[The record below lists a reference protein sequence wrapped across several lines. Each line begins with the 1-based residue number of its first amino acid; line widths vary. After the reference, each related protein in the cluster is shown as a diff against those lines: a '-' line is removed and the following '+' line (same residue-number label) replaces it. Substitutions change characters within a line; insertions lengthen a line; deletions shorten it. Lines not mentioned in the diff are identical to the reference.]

1 MPSVIYR
8 DPKIKINAVVY
19 KDTTV
24 RVKKL
29 KVGTPVKRVTAGS
42 FDITNLGGVDPAGK
56 TAGSI
61 LAYNASTTKWSTTD
75 FAEGSNISNVF
86 DSAANTFTFNFKGD
100 SYDGDLIPRTSS
112 TGSVVTASIVTT
124 GVSHINGTTYSTTG
138 GTGTGFT
145 IRATS
150 TGGLVSFVIVTAGDG
165 YTVGDVVS
173 TSIDVPATIR
183 INSIL
188 GSTGD
193 LGSSDLN
200 WKKLYA
206 ESVIGNL
213 TGNVTGQ
220 TSDISNHNTG
230 DLTEGSN
237 LYFTNARSRGSI
249 SVTDAGGDGSL
260 AYNNSTGV
268 ITYTGASAAEV
279 RAHLTANKGLSVT
292 DGEFNIDSANV
303 RGMFSASGDLSYNSG
318 TGQFSVDVENVYTKA
333 NFDSDLGLAN
343 TGQLP
348 EGSNLYY
355 TDARVD
361 ARITTA
367 SVTATGALMDSE
379 LTDLAGVKGVTI
391 STLQP
396 KPSEGAFVDGDKTKL
411 DGIEASADVTDTA
424 NVTSAGAL
432 MDSELTDLA
441 GVKGVTIS
449 TLQPKPSEGAFVD
462 GDKTKLDAIE
472 SGATADQTDAEI
484 KTAYENNSDTNA
496 FTDAEKTKLTNIE
509 ASADVTDTANVT
521 SAGALMDSELTDL
534 VGVKG
539 VTISTLQVK
548 PTEGAFVDGDKTKL
562 DAIEA
567 SADVT
572 DTANVTAAGALMDS
586 ELTDLAGVKGVT
598 ISTLQVKPSEGAFAN
613 GDKTKLDG
621 IEASADV
628 TDTANVTSA
637 GALMD
642 SELASI
648 ADVKALDQSVVSG
661 ATPTFT
667 TTNFTDDTDK
677 RFMTD
682 AQESKLDGIE
692 ASATADQTDA
702 EIRAAVEAATDSN
715 VFTDADHT
723 KLNAIEAS
731 ADVTDTANVT
741 AAGALM
747 DSEVDADIKTLS
759 LPANTT
765 ISAFGKTLV
774 DDADAATAR
783 TTLGVDASGTDN
795 STDVTLAGSLDYI
808 TISGQEITRN
818 AINLS
823 TDVTGTLPVGNMA
836 ATALTTVQT
845 AANESAHLALTA
857 QEGDVVVRS
866 DQNKTY
872 MHNGGTAGTMD
883 DYTLLATPTDAVTS
897 VNGNTGVV
905 TVTENVTT
913 NLSITGTDAARTIV
927 SSDGTDAVI
936 PVATDS
942 VSGVMSAA
950 DHTKL
955 TGIETSADVTDT
967 ANVTAA
973 GALMDSE
980 LASIADVKAL
990 DQSVI
995 SGASPTFG
1003 TANMSDATNKRFM
1016 TDAQETKLDSVESS
1030 ADVTD
1035 TANVTAAGALMDS
1048 ELTDLA
1054 GVKGVTISTLQVKPS
1069 EGAFANGDKTKLDGI
1084 EASADVTDTANVT
1097 AAGALMD
1104 SELTDL
1110 AGVKGV
1116 TISTLQV
1123 KPSEGAFVDGDKTK
1137 LDAIEASADVTDTA
1151 NVTAAG
1157 ALMDSELTD
1166 LAGVKGVTIST
1177 LQVKPSEGAFAN
1189 GDKTKLDGIEASADV
1204 TDTANVTSAGAVM
1217 DSELTSIADVKAL
1230 DQSVVSGSS
1239 PNFATTNMTDA
1250 SNKRFMT
1257 DAQETKLDSVESSA
1271 DVTDTANVTSAGAL
1285 MDSELASIADVKAL
1299 DQSVISGASPT
1310 FGTAN
1315 MTDASNKRFMS
1326 DAQETKLDSVESSA
1340 TADQTAAEILTA
1352 VKTVDGASSGL
1363 DADLLDGVQGASYL
1377 RSDAD
1382 DTFTGTLQV
1391 EGATGE
1397 TIRLHRSDTT
1407 VSGGNLIGQIAFSH
1421 DDDTNSGDGVLIKG
1435 IANGGTGNTTLQIHT
1450 GTPGSLTEK
1459 IRVSDSKV
1467 ENKVD
1472 LEVTGTTKTNGT
1484 GYNPANTQ
1492 WATNAALITTGSYG
1506 GGLTFVDGS
1515 AGYSIRVENSG
1526 ADLVIGQGA
1535 TSGALTQKVKIT
1547 SAGIDVNG
1555 NVEFNGLSGTGAV
1568 TVTDILDEDD
1578 MSTNSAT
1585 MLATQQSIKAY
1596 VDANAGS
1603 MSNAQVRAAVEAAT
1617 DSNVFTDADHSK
1629 LNAIEASAD
1638 VTDAT
1643 NVTAAGALMDS
1654 ELASIADV
1662 KALDQSVVSGA
1673 SPTFATTNMT
1683 DASNKRFMSDAQET
1697 KLDGIEASAT
1707 ADQTAAQ
1714 ILTAIKTVDGSG
1726 SGLDADV
1733 LDGIGSGSFLR
1744 SDVDDAVNA
1753 YSTQIRFPSNTTGAT
1768 ASGDQASLEVRQ
1780 ATGNSDAFM
1789 TFHVAGDFAA
1799 YFGIDGTTNDL
1810 FVGGWSM
1817 GANKYKI
1824 WHQNNDGSGSGLD
1837 ADTLDG
1843 VQGASYLRSDTS
1855 DTFTGTLTMAGQLQM
1870 NGNIINDCEDIYLR
1884 DRIFHDDDTNTY
1896 MQFHAADQFRV
1907 VTGGVER
1914 LEVNNSQVTVQGV
1927 LGVNTRIQSLQ
1938 TRTQGTTDTQQWIAG
1953 SSANFKEIYAYDN
1966 GTFYDRLNGGNCTN
1980 YQWGAYSNI
1989 PIYTITN
1996 NTIRTTLLGN
2006 GRFGIGTTSP
2016 GDLLHVEGNIYLG
2029 TSSRTVYTSGS
2040 GNLQFQSNTGEILFR
2055 TANGGTTN
2063 MTTSGDGM
2071 KIATNLTI
2079 GSQIIH
2085 DGDTNTYT
2093 QFHAADQW
2101 RVVTGGTERLEVNN
2115 TATTVNQELRPKGD
2129 LNLRSDSNTAV
2140 RYVHIPRGGGVTF
2153 YGDASVNH
2161 SITSRN
2167 ISGTASDDI
2176 HIASYGSVILKLD
2189 SNNNQ
2194 TSGADFKIYRNGT
2207 STVALTVSGEN
2218 GNLTAEGD
2226 VTAFSDERLKENIT
2240 VIPNAIEKV
2249 SQIRGVTYTR
2259 NDQKDKEKV
2268 YAGVIAQ
2275 EVEKVLP
2282 EVVNTTEDDTKT
2294 VAYGNMVGLLIEAV
2308 KEQQE
2313 QINQLKKQIEEMK

>member
-1 MPSVIYR
+1 MSLYPLY
-8 DPKIKINAVVY
+8 
-19 KDTTV
+19 
-24 RVKKL
+24 
-29 KVGTPVKRVTAGS
+29 
-42 FDITNLGGVDPAGK
+42 NLNPR
-56 TAGSI
+56 
-61 LAYNASTTKWSTTD
+61 
-75 FAEGSNISNVF
+75 
-86 DSAANTFTFNFKGD
+86 KGH
-100 SYDGDLIPRTSS
+100 S
-112 TGSVVTASIVTT
+112 
-124 GVSHINGTTYSTTG
+124 
-138 GTGTGFT
+138 
-145 IRATS
+145 
-150 TGGLVSFVIVTAGDG
+150 
-165 YTVGDVVS
+165 
-173 TSIDVPATIR
+173 
-183 INSIL
+183 
-188 GSTGD
+188 
-193 LGSSDLN
+193 LN
-200 WKKLYA
+200 
-206 ESVIGNL
+206 
-213 TGNVTGQ
+213 
-220 TSDISNHNTG
+220 
-230 DLTEGSN
+230 
-237 LYFTNARSRGSI
+237 
-249 SVTDAGGDGSL
+249 
-260 AYNNSTGV
+260 
-268 ITYTGASAAEV
+268 
-279 RAHLTANKGLSVT
+279 
-292 DGEFNIDSANV
+292 
-303 RGMFSASGDLSYNSG
+303 
-318 TGQFSVDVENVYTKA
+318 
-333 NFDSDLGLAN
+333 
-343 TGQLP
+343 
-348 EGSNLYY
+348 
-355 TDARVD
+355 
-361 ARITTA
+361 
-367 SVTATGALMDSE
+367 
-379 LTDLAGVKGVTI
+379 
-391 STLQP
+391 
-396 KPSEGAFVDGDKTKL
+396 GDKTKL

-534 VGVKG
+534 AGVKG

-783 TTLGVDASGTDN
+783 TTLGIDASGTDN

-1177 LQVKPSEGAFAN
+1177 LQPKPSEGAFAN

-1217 DSELTSIADVKAL
+1217 DSEL
-1230 DQSVVSGSS
+1230 
-1239 PNFATTNMTDA
+1239 
-1250 SNKRFMT
+1250 
-1257 DAQETKLDSVESSA
+1257 
-1271 DVTDTANVTSAGAL
+1271 
-1285 MDSELASIADVKAL
+1285 ASIADVKAL
-1299 DQSVISGASPT
+1299 DQSVISGASPN
-1310 FGTAN
+1310 F
-1315 MTDASNKRFMS
+1315 
-1326 DAQETKLDSVESSA
+1326 
-1340 TADQTAAEILTA
+1340 
-1352 VKTVDGASSGL
+1352 
-1363 DADLLDGVQGASYL
+1363 
-1377 RSDAD
+1377 
-1382 DTFTGTLQV
+1382 
-1391 EGATGE
+1391 
-1397 TIRLHRSDTT
+1397 
-1407 VSGGNLIGQIAFSH
+1407 
-1421 DDDTNSGDGVLIKG
+1421 
-1435 IANGGTGNTTLQIHT
+1435 
-1450 GTPGSLTEK
+1450 
-1459 IRVSDSKV
+1459 
-1467 ENKVD
+1467 
-1472 LEVTGTTKTNGT
+1472 
-1484 GYNPANTQ
+1484 
-1492 WATNAALITTGSYG
+1492 
-1506 GGLTFVDGS
+1506 
-1515 AGYSIRVENSG
+1515 
-1526 ADLVIGQGA
+1526 
-1535 TSGALTQKVKIT
+1535 
-1547 SAGIDVNG
+1547 
-1555 NVEFNGLSGTGAV
+1555 
-1568 TVTDILDEDD
+1568 
-1578 MSTNSAT
+1578 
-1585 MLATQQSIKAY
+1585 AY
-1596 VDANAGS
+1596 
-1603 MSNAQVRAAVEAAT
+1603 
-1617 DSNVFTDADHSK
+1617 
-1629 LNAIEASAD
+1629 
-1638 VTDAT
+1638 
-1643 NVTAAGALMDS
+1643 
-1654 ELASIADV
+1654 
-1662 KALDQSVVSGA
+1662 
-1673 SPTFATTNMT
+1673 
-1683 DASNKRFMSDAQET
+1683 
-1697 KLDGIEASAT
+1697 
-1707 ADQTAAQ
+1707 
-1714 ILTAIKTVDGSG
+1714 
-1726 SGLDADV
+1726 
-1733 LDGIGSGSFLR
+1733 
-1744 SDVDDAVNA
+1744 
-1753 YSTQIRFPSNTTGAT
+1753 Y
-1768 ASGDQASLEVRQ
+1768 
-1780 ATGNSDAFM
+1780 
-1789 TFHVAGDFAA
+1789 
-1799 YFGIDGTTNDL
+1799 
-1810 FVGGWSM
+1810 
-1817 GANKYKI
+1817 
-1824 WHQNNDGSGSGLD
+1824 
-1837 ADTLDG
+1837 
-1843 VQGASYLRSDTS
+1843 
-1855 DTFTGTLTMAGQLQM
+1855 
-1870 NGNIINDCEDIYLR
+1870 
-1884 DRIFHDDDTNTY
+1884 
-1896 MQFHAADQFRV
+1896 
-1907 VTGGVER
+1907 
-1914 LEVNNSQVTVQGV
+1914 
-1927 LGVNTRIQSLQ
+1927 
-1938 TRTQGTTDTQQWIAG
+1938 
-1953 SSANFKEIYAYDN
+1953 
-1966 GTFYDRLNGGNCTN
+1966 
-1980 YQWGAYSNI
+1980 
-1989 PIYTITN
+1989 
-1996 NTIRTTLLGN
+1996 
-2006 GRFGIGTTSP
+2006 
-2016 GDLLHVEGNIYLG
+2016 
-2029 TSSRTVYTSGS
+2029 
-2040 GNLQFQSNTGEILFR
+2040 
-2055 TANGGTTN
+2055 
-2063 MTTSGDGM
+2063 
-2071 KIATNLTI
+2071 
-2079 GSQIIH
+2079 
-2085 DGDTNTYT
+2085 
-2093 QFHAADQW
+2093 
-2101 RVVTGGTERLEVNN
+2101 
-2115 TATTVNQELRPKGD
+2115 
-2129 LNLRSDSNTAV
+2129 
-2140 RYVHIPRGGGVTF
+2140 
-2153 YGDASVNH
+2153 
-2161 SITSRN
+2161 
-2167 ISGTASDDI
+2167 
-2176 HIASYGSVILKLD
+2176 
-2189 SNNNQ
+2189 
-2194 TSGADFKIYRNGT
+2194 
-2207 STVALTVSGEN
+2207 
-2218 GNLTAEGD
+2218 
-2226 VTAFSDERLKENIT
+2226 
-2240 VIPNAIEKV
+2240 
-2249 SQIRGVTYTR
+2249 
-2259 NDQKDKEKV
+2259 
-2268 YAGVIAQ
+2268 
-2275 EVEKVLP
+2275 
-2282 EVVNTTEDDTKT
+2282 
-2294 VAYGNMVGLLIEAV
+2294 
-2308 KEQQE
+2308 
-2313 QINQLKKQIEEMK
+2313 

>member
-1 MPSVIYR
+1 
-8 DPKIKINAVVY
+8 
-19 KDTTV
+19 
-24 RVKKL
+24 
-29 KVGTPVKRVTAGS
+29 
-42 FDITNLGGVDPAGK
+42 
-56 TAGSI
+56 
-61 LAYNASTTKWSTTD
+61 
-75 FAEGSNISNVF
+75 
-86 DSAANTFTFNFKGD
+86 
-100 SYDGDLIPRTSS
+100 
-112 TGSVVTASIVTT
+112 
-124 GVSHINGTTYSTTG
+124 
-138 GTGTGFT
+138 
-145 IRATS
+145 
-150 TGGLVSFVIVTAGDG
+150 
-165 YTVGDVVS
+165 
-173 TSIDVPATIR
+173 
-183 INSIL
+183 
-188 GSTGD
+188 
-193 LGSSDLN
+193 
-200 WKKLYA
+200 
-206 ESVIGNL
+206 
-213 TGNVTGQ
+213 
-220 TSDISNHNTG
+220 
-230 DLTEGSN
+230 
-237 LYFTNARSRGSI
+237 
-249 SVTDAGGDGSL
+249 
-260 AYNNSTGV
+260 
-268 ITYTGASAAEV
+268 
-279 RAHLTANKGLSVT
+279 
-292 DGEFNIDSANV
+292 
-303 RGMFSASGDLSYNSG
+303 
-318 TGQFSVDVENVYTKA
+318 
-333 NFDSDLGLAN
+333 
-343 TGQLP
+343 
-348 EGSNLYY
+348 
-355 TDARVD
+355 
-361 ARITTA
+361 
-367 SVTATGALMDSE
+367 
-379 LTDLAGVKGVTI
+379 
-391 STLQP
+391 
-396 KPSEGAFVDGDKTKL
+396 
-411 DGIEASADVTDTA
+411 
-424 NVTSAGAL
+424 

-534 VGVKG
+534 AGVKG

-783 TTLGVDASGTDN
+783 TTLGIDASGTDN

-1177 LQVKPSEGAFAN
+1177 LTSKPSEGAFAN

-1204 TDTANVTSAGAVM
+1204 TDTANVTSAGA
-1217 DSELTSIADVKAL
+1217 
-1230 DQSVVSGSS
+1230 
-1239 PNFATTNMTDA
+1239 
-1250 SNKRFMT
+1250 
-1257 DAQETKLDSVESSA
+1257 
-1271 DVTDTANVTSAGAL
+1271 
-1285 MDSELASIADVKAL
+1285 
-1299 DQSVISGASPT
+1299 
-1310 FGTAN
+1310 
-1315 MTDASNKRFMS
+1315 
-1326 DAQETKLDSVESSA
+1326 
-1340 TADQTAAEILTA
+1340 
-1352 VKTVDGASSGL
+1352 
-1363 DADLLDGVQGASYL
+1363 
-1377 RSDAD
+1377 
-1382 DTFTGTLQV
+1382 
-1391 EGATGE
+1391 
-1397 TIRLHRSDTT
+1397 
-1407 VSGGNLIGQIAFSH
+1407 
-1421 DDDTNSGDGVLIKG
+1421 
-1435 IANGGTGNTTLQIHT
+1435 
-1450 GTPGSLTEK
+1450 
-1459 IRVSDSKV
+1459 
-1467 ENKVD
+1467 
-1472 LEVTGTTKTNGT
+1472 
-1484 GYNPANTQ
+1484 
-1492 WATNAALITTGSYG
+1492 
-1506 GGLTFVDGS
+1506 
-1515 AGYSIRVENSG
+1515 
-1526 ADLVIGQGA
+1526 
-1535 TSGALTQKVKIT
+1535 
-1547 SAGIDVNG
+1547 
-1555 NVEFNGLSGTGAV
+1555 
-1568 TVTDILDEDD
+1568 
-1578 MSTNSAT
+1578 
-1585 MLATQQSIKAY
+1585 
-1596 VDANAGS
+1596 
-1603 MSNAQVRAAVEAAT
+1603 
-1617 DSNVFTDADHSK
+1617 
-1629 LNAIEASAD
+1629 
-1638 VTDAT
+1638 
-1643 NVTAAGALMDS
+1643 LMDS

-1673 SPTFATTNMT
+1673 SHQP
-1683 DASNKRFMSDAQET
+1683 
-1697 KLDGIEASAT
+1697 
-1707 ADQTAAQ
+1707 
-1714 ILTAIKTVDGSG
+1714 
-1726 SGLDADV
+1726 
-1733 LDGIGSGSFLR
+1733 LR
-1744 SDVDDAVNA
+1744 
-1753 YSTQIRFPSNTTGAT
+1753 
-1768 ASGDQASLEVRQ
+1768 L
-1780 ATGNSDAFM
+1780 
-1789 TFHVAGDFAA
+1789 
-1799 YFGIDGTTNDL
+1799 
-1810 FVGGWSM
+1810 
-1817 GANKYKI
+1817 
-1824 WHQNNDGSGSGLD
+1824 
-1837 ADTLDG
+1837 
-1843 VQGASYLRSDTS
+1843 
-1855 DTFTGTLTMAGQLQM
+1855 
-1870 NGNIINDCEDIYLR
+1870 
-1884 DRIFHDDDTNTY
+1884 
-1896 MQFHAADQFRV
+1896 
-1907 VTGGVER
+1907 
-1914 LEVNNSQVTVQGV
+1914 
-1927 LGVNTRIQSLQ
+1927 
-1938 TRTQGTTDTQQWIAG
+1938 
-1953 SSANFKEIYAYDN
+1953 
-1966 GTFYDRLNGGNCTN
+1966 
-1980 YQWGAYSNI
+1980 
-1989 PIYTITN
+1989 PI
-1996 NTIRTTLLGN
+1996 
-2006 GRFGIGTTSP
+2006 
-2016 GDLLHVEGNIYLG
+2016 
-2029 TSSRTVYTSGS
+2029 
-2040 GNLQFQSNTGEILFR
+2040 
-2055 TANGGTTN
+2055 
-2063 MTTSGDGM
+2063 
-2071 KIATNLTI
+2071 
-2079 GSQIIH
+2079 
-2085 DGDTNTYT
+2085 
-2093 QFHAADQW
+2093 
-2101 RVVTGGTERLEVNN
+2101 
-2115 TATTVNQELRPKGD
+2115 
-2129 LNLRSDSNTAV
+2129 
-2140 RYVHIPRGGGVTF
+2140 
-2153 YGDASVNH
+2153 
-2161 SITSRN
+2161 
-2167 ISGTASDDI
+2167 
-2176 HIASYGSVILKLD
+2176 
-2189 SNNNQ
+2189 
-2194 TSGADFKIYRNGT
+2194 
-2207 STVALTVSGEN
+2207 
-2218 GNLTAEGD
+2218 
-2226 VTAFSDERLKENIT
+2226 
-2240 VIPNAIEKV
+2240 
-2249 SQIRGVTYTR
+2249 
-2259 NDQKDKEKV
+2259 
-2268 YAGVIAQ
+2268 
-2275 EVEKVLP
+2275 
-2282 EVVNTTEDDTKT
+2282 
-2294 VAYGNMVGLLIEAV
+2294 
-2308 KEQQE
+2308 
-2313 QINQLKKQIEEMK
+2313 

>member
-1 MPSVIYR
+1 MWQEPLR
-8 DPKIKINAVVY
+8 
-19 KDTTV
+19 
-24 RVKKL
+24 
-29 KVGTPVKRVTAGS
+29 
-42 FDITNLGGVDPAGK
+42 NL
-56 TAGSI
+56 
-61 LAYNASTTKWSTTD
+61 
-75 FAEGSNISNVF
+75 
-86 DSAANTFTFNFKGD
+86 
-100 SYDGDLIPRTSS
+100 
-112 TGSVVTASIVTT
+112 
-124 GVSHINGTTYSTTG
+124 
-138 GTGTGFT
+138 
-145 IRATS
+145 
-150 TGGLVSFVIVTAGDG
+150 
-165 YTVGDVVS
+165 
-173 TSIDVPATIR
+173 
-183 INSIL
+183 
-188 GSTGD
+188 
-193 LGSSDLN
+193 
-200 WKKLYA
+200 
-206 ESVIGNL
+206 GNL

-220 TSDISNHNTG
+220 TSDISNHDTD
-230 DLTEGSN
+230 DLTEGSTNQYHTTARARGAVSASGDLSYNSSTGVFSIDVEDAYTKVNFDSDLSAANTGQLPEGSN
-237 LYFTNARSRGSI
+237 LYHTTARARGAV

-260 AYNNSTGV
+260 SYNTNTGV

-534 VGVKG
+534 AGVKG

-667 TTNFTDDTDK
+667 TTNFTDATDK

-692 ASATADQTDA
+692 TSATADQTDA

-783 TTLGVDASGTDN
+783 TTLGIDASGTDN

-1177 LQVKPSEGAFAN
+1177 LQPKPSEGAFAN

-1568 TVTDILDEDD
+1568 TVTDILDEDN
-1578 MSTNSAT
+1578 MASNSAT
-1585 MLATQQSIKAY
+1585 ALATQQSIKAY
-1596 VDANAGS
+1596 VDANGGGS
-1603 MSNAQVRAAVEAAT
+1603 GDITAV
-1617 DSNVFTDADHSK
+1617 V
-1629 LNAIEASAD
+1629 
-1638 VTDAT
+1638 
-1643 NVTAAGALMDS
+1643 AGA
-1654 ELASIADV
+1654 
-1662 KALDQSVVSGA
+1662 
-1673 SPTFATTNMT
+1673 
-1683 DASNKRFMSDAQET
+1683 
-1697 KLDGIEASAT
+1697 
-1707 ADQTAAQ
+1707 
-1714 ILTAIKTVDGSG
+1714 
-1726 SGLDADV
+1726 GL
-1733 LDGIGSGSFLR
+1733 
-1744 SDVDDAVNA
+1744 
-1753 YSTQIRFPSNTTGAT
+1753 
-1768 ASGDQASLEVRQ
+1768 
-1780 ATGNSDAFM
+1780 
-1789 TFHVAGDFAA
+1789 
-1799 YFGIDGTTNDL
+1799 
-1810 FVGGWSM
+1810 
-1817 GANKYKI
+1817 
-1824 WHQNNDGSGSGLD
+1824 
-1837 ADTLDG
+1837 
-1843 VQGASYLRSDTS
+1843 
-1855 DTFTGTLTMAGQLQM
+1855 
-1870 NGNIINDCEDIYLR
+1870 
-1884 DRIFHDDDTNTY
+1884 
-1896 MQFHAADQFRV
+1896 
-1907 VTGGVER
+1907 TGG
-1914 LEVNNSQVTVQGV
+1914 
-1927 LGVNTRIQSLQ
+1927 
-1938 TRTQGTTDTQQWIAG
+1938 A
-1953 SSANFKEIYAYDN
+1953 
-1966 GTFYDRLNGGNCTN
+1966 
-1980 YQWGAYSNI
+1980 
-1989 PIYTITN
+1989 
-1996 NTIRTTLLGN
+1996 
-2006 GRFGIGTTSP
+2006 
-2016 GDLLHVEGNIYLG
+2016 
-2029 TSSRTVYTSGS
+2029 TSGS
-2040 GNLQFQSNTGEILFR
+2040 ATLNVSHLPATDDRDMKPNTSGI
-2055 TANGGTTN
+2055 GGTTN
-2063 MTTSGDGM
+2063 YKS
-2071 KIATNLTI
+2071 
-2079 GSQIIH
+2079 
-2085 DGDTNTYT
+2085 
-2093 QFHAADQW
+2093 
-2101 RVVTGGTERLEVNN
+2101 
-2115 TATTVNQELRPKGD
+2115 
-2129 LNLRSDSNTAV
+2129 
-2140 RYVHIPRGGGVTF
+2140 
-2153 YGDASVNH
+2153 
-2161 SITSRN
+2161 
-2167 ISGTASDDI
+2167 
-2176 HIASYGSVILKLD
+2176 
-2189 SNNNQ
+2189 NQ
-2194 TSGADFKIYRNGT
+2194 TILYFVRWYDWNC
-2207 STVALTVSGEN
+2207 
-2218 GNLTAEGD
+2218 
-2226 VTAFSDERLKENIT
+2226 
-2240 VIPNAIEKV
+2240 
-2249 SQIRGVTYTR
+2249 
-2259 NDQKDKEKV
+2259 
-2268 YAGVIAQ
+2268 
-2275 EVEKVLP
+2275 
-2282 EVVNTTEDDTKT
+2282 
-2294 VAYGNMVGLLIEAV
+2294 
-2308 KEQQE
+2308 
-2313 QINQLKKQIEEMK
+2313 

>member
-1 MPSVIYR
+1 MHS
-8 DPKIKINAVVY
+8 
-19 KDTTV
+19 
-24 RVKKL
+24 
-29 KVGTPVKRVTAGS
+29 
-42 FDITNLGGVDPAGK
+42 
-56 TAGSI
+56 
-61 LAYNASTTKWSTTD
+61 
-75 FAEGSNISNVF
+75 SN
-86 DSAANTFTFNFKGD
+86 
-100 SYDGDLIPRTSS
+100 
-112 TGSVVTASIVTT
+112 
-124 GVSHINGTTYSTTG
+124 
-138 GTGTGFT
+138 
-145 IRATS
+145 
-150 TGGLVSFVIVTAGDG
+150 
-165 YTVGDVVS
+165 
-173 TSIDVPATIR
+173 
-183 INSIL
+183 
-188 GSTGD
+188 
-193 LGSSDLN
+193 
-200 WKKLYA
+200 
-206 ESVIGNL
+206 
-213 TGNVTGQ
+213 
-220 TSDISNHNTG
+220 
-230 DLTEGSN
+230 
-237 LYFTNARSRGSI
+237 
-249 SVTDAGGDGSL
+249 
-260 AYNNSTGV
+260 
-268 ITYTGASAAEV
+268 
-279 RAHLTANKGLSVT
+279 
-292 DGEFNIDSANV
+292 
-303 RGMFSASGDLSYNSG
+303 
-318 TGQFSVDVENVYTKA
+318 
-333 NFDSDLGLAN
+333 
-343 TGQLP
+343 
-348 EGSNLYY
+348 
-355 TDARVD
+355 
-361 ARITTA
+361 
-367 SVTATGALMDSE
+367 
-379 LTDLAGVKGVTI
+379 
-391 STLQP
+391 
-396 KPSEGAFVDGDKTKL
+396 GDKTKL

-534 VGVKG
+534 AGVKG

-667 TTNFTDDTDK
+667 TTNFTDATDK

-692 ASATADQTDA
+692 TSATADQTDA

-783 TTLGVDASGTDN
+783 TTLGIDASGTDN

-1177 LQVKPSEGAFAN
+1177 LQPKPSEGAFAN

-1617 DSNVFTDADHSK
+1617 DSNVFTDADHTK
-1629 LNAIEASAD
+1629 LN
-1638 VTDAT
+1638 
-1643 NVTAAGALMDS
+1643 
-1654 ELASIADV
+1654 
-1662 KALDQSVVSGA
+1662 
-1673 SPTFATTNMT
+1673 
-1683 DASNKRFMSDAQET
+1683 
-1697 KLDGIEASAT
+1697 GIEASAT
-1707 ADQTAAQ
+1707 ADQTAAE
-1714 ILTAIKTVDGSG
+1714 ILTLIKTVDGAG
-1726 SGLDADV
+1726 SGLAADT
-1733 LDGIGSGSFLR
+1733 LDGVSSAQFLR
-1744 SDVDDAVNA
+1744 SDTDDAVNA